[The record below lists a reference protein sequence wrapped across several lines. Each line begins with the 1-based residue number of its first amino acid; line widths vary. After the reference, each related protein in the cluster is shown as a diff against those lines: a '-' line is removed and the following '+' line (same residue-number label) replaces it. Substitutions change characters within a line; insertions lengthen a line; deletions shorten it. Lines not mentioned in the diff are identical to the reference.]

1 MRSWLASRTFLKAF
15 LIHADLGSVDLNKLL
30 IGILMV
36 FAWAGVQAD
45 DLKVADDFESGDLV
59 SADTFNQIFDT
70 LEKIN
75 RAVVDTDLGGV
86 WSCSSSC

>member
-1 MRSWLASRTFLKAF
+1 M
-15 LIHADLGSVDLNKLL
+15 NKLL

-36 FAWAGVQAD
+36 FAWTSVQAD

-75 RAVVDTDLGGV
+75 RTVVDTDLVGV
-86 WSCSSSC
+86 WSKRVLRFGL